1 MLDQLQEELK
11 IAMKAGE
18 KAEMMGLRN
27 IIGKIKAAQI
37 DKGET
42 LTNEESL
49 KILKTAAKQLKESI
63 DQYQKGGRD
72 DLAEKEAF
80 ELTLLEKYLPEQLS
94 EEHIRQTVKNIV
106 KNTGAGSMLDMGRVM
121 GATMQELAGSADGK
135 IVQKIVQE
143 ELSS

>member
-27 IIGKIKAAQI
+27 VIGKIKAAQI

-106 KNTGAGSMLDMGRVM
+106 KNTGAGSMLDMGKVM

>member
-18 KAEMMGLRN
+18 KAKMMGLRN

-42 LTNEESL
+42 LTDEESL

-94 EEHIRQTVKNIV
+94 EEQIRQTVKNIV
-106 KNTGAGSMLDMGRVM
+106 KNTGSGSMQDMGKVM

-143 ELSS
+143 ELS

>member
-18 KAEMMGLRN
+18 KAKMMGLRN

-94 EEHIRQTVKNIV
+94 EEQIRQTVKNIV
-106 KNTGAGSMLDMGRVM
+106 RNTGAGSMQDMGKVM

-135 IVQKIVQE
+135 IVQKIVKE

>member
-18 KAEMMGLRN
+18 KAKMMGLRN
-27 IIGKIKAAQI
+27 IIGKIKVAQI
-37 DKGET
+37 DKGKT
-42 LTNEESL
+42 LTDEESS
-49 KILKTAAKQLKESI
+49 KILKITAKQLKESI

-106 KNTGAGSMLDMGRVM
+106 KNTGAGSMLDMGKIM

>member
-18 KAEMMGLRN
+18 KAKMMGLRN

-42 LTNEESL
+42 LTDEESL

-94 EEHIRQTVKNIV
+94 EEQIRQTVKNIV
-106 KNTGAGSMLDMGRVM
+106 KNTGAGSMQDMGKVM
-121 GATMQELAGSADGK
+121 GATMQELAVSADGN
-135 IVQKIVQE
+135 IVQIIVQE

>member
-11 IAMKAGE
+11 IALKAGE
-18 KAEMMGLRN
+18 KAKMMGLRN

-42 LTNEESL
+42 LTDEESL

-72 DLAEKEAF
+72 DLSEKEAF
-80 ELTLLEKYLPEQLS
+80 ELSLLEKYLPQQLS
-94 EEHIRQTVKNIV
+94 EEQIRQTVKNIV
-106 KNTGAGSMLDMGRVM
+106 KNTGTGSMQDMGKVM

>member
-11 IAMKAGE
+11 IALKAGE
-18 KAEMMGLRN
+18 KAKMMGLRN

-42 LTNEESL
+42 LTYEESL
-49 KILKTAAKQLKESI
+49 KILKTAAKQLKESL
-63 DQYQKGGRD
+63 DQYRKGGRD

-106 KNTGAGSMLDMGRVM
+106 KNTGAGSMQDMGKVM
-121 GATMQELAGSADGK
+121 GATMQKLAGAVDGK
-135 IVQKIVQE
+135 IVQNIVQE
-143 ELSS
+143 ELS

>member
-1 MLDQLQEELK
+1 MLDQLEEELK
-11 IAMKAGE
+11 IALKAGE
-18 KAEMMGLRN
+18 KAKTMGLRN

-42 LTNEESL
+42 LTDEESS

-106 KNTGAGSMLDMGRVM
+106 KNTGAGSMLDMGKVM

>member
-1 MLDQLQEELK
+1 MLDQLKEELK

-18 KAEMMGLRN
+18 KAKMMGLRN
-27 IIGKIKAAQI
+27 IIGKIKTAQI

-42 LTNEESL
+42 LTDEESL
-49 KILKTAAKQLKESI
+49 KILKTAAKQLKESL

-94 EEHIRQTVKNIV
+94 EEQIRQTVKNIV
-106 KNTGAGSMLDMGRVM
+106 KNTGSGSMQDMGKVM

>member
-18 KAEMMGLRN
+18 KAKMMGLRN

-42 LTNEESL
+42 LTDEESL
-49 KILKTAAKQLKESI
+49 KILKTAAKQLKESL
-63 DQYQKGGRD
+63 DQYRKGGRD

-80 ELTLLEKYLPEQLS
+80 ELTLLKKYLPEQLS
-94 EEHIRQTVKNIV
+94 EEQIRQTVKNIV
-106 KNTGAGSMLDMGRVM
+106 KNTGFGSMQDMGKVM

-143 ELSS
+143 ELS

>member
-18 KAEMMGLRN
+18 KAKMMGLRN
-27 IIGKIKAAQI
+27 IIGKIKTAQI

-42 LTNEESL
+42 LTDEESS

-63 DQYQKGGRD
+63 DQYQKGGRE

-106 KNTGAGSMLDMGRVM
+106 KNTGSGSMQDMGKVM
-121 GATMQELAGSADGK
+121 GATMQELAGSANGK

>member
-18 KAEMMGLRN
+18 KAKMMGLRN
-27 IIGKIKAAQI
+27 IIGKIKATQI

-42 LTNEESL
+42 LTDEESL
-49 KILKTAAKQLKESI
+49 KILKTAAKQLKESL
-63 DQYQKGGRD
+63 DQYRKGGRD

-94 EEHIRQTVKNIV
+94 EEQIRQTVKNIV
-106 KNTGAGSMLDMGRVM
+106 KNTGSGSMQDMGKVM

-143 ELSS
+143 ELS

>member
-18 KAEMMGLRN
+18 KAKMMGLRN

-94 EEHIRQTVKNIV
+94 EEQIRQTVKNIV
-106 KNTGAGSMLDMGRVM
+106 KNTGAGSMQDMGKVM

-135 IVQKIVQE
+135 IVQNIVQE
-143 ELSS
+143 ELS

>member
-18 KAEMMGLRN
+18 KAKMMGLRN
-27 IIGKIKAAQI
+27 IIGKIKSTQI

-94 EEHIRQTVKNIV
+94 EEQIRQTVKNIV
-106 KNTGAGSMLDMGRVM
+106 KNTGSGSMQDMGKVM
-121 GATMQELAGSADGK
+121 EAQIKD
-135 IVQKIVQE
+135 
-143 ELSS
+143 

>member
-11 IAMKAGE
+11 IALKAGE
-18 KAEMMGLRN
+18 KAKMMGLRN

-42 LTNEESL
+42 LTDEESS
-49 KILKTAAKQLKESI
+49 KILKTATKQLKESI

-94 EEHIRQTVKNIV
+94 EEQIRQTVKNIV
-106 KNTGAGSMLDMGRVM
+106 KNTGAGSMQDMGKVM

>member
-11 IAMKAGE
+11 IALKAGE
-18 KAEMMGLRN
+18 KAKMMGLRN

-42 LTNEESL
+42 LTDEESL
-49 KILKTAAKQLKESI
+49 KILKTAAKQLKESL
-63 DQYQKGGRD
+63 DQYRKGGRD

-94 EEHIRQTVKNIV
+94 EEQIRQTVKNIV
-106 KNTGAGSMLDMGRVM
+106 KNTGAGSMQDMGKVM

>member
-11 IAMKAGE
+11 IALKAGE
-18 KAEMMGLRN
+18 KAKMMGLRN

-42 LTNEESL
+42 LTDEESS

-94 EEHIRQTVKNIV
+94 EEQIRQTVKNIV
-106 KNTGAGSMLDMGRVM
+106 KNTGSGSMQDMGKVM

>member
-1 MLDQLQEELK
+1 MLNQLQEELK
-11 IAMKAGE
+11 IAMKSGE
-18 KAEMMGLRN
+18 RAKMIGLRN

-37 DKGET
+37 DKGES
-42 LTNEESL
+42 LTDEESL

-80 ELTLLEKYLPEQLS
+80 ELSLLEKYLPDQLS
-94 EEHIRQTVKNIV
+94 EEQIRGTVKNIV
-106 KNTGAGSMLDMGRVM
+106 KNTGAGSMQDMGKVM
-121 GATMQELAGSADGK
+121 GATMKELAGSADGK

>member
-42 LTNEESL
+42 LTDEESS

-106 KNTGAGSMLDMGRVM
+106 KNTGAGSMLDMGKVM

>member
-1 MLDQLQEELK
+1 MLDQLEEELK
-11 IAMKAGE
+11 IAIKAGE
-18 KAEMMGLRN
+18 KAKMMGLRN

-37 DKGET
+37 DKRET
-42 LTNEESL
+42 LTDKESL

-94 EEHIRQTVKNIV
+94 EEQIRQTVKNIV
-106 KNTGAGSMLDMGRVM
+106 KNTEAGSMQDMGKVM